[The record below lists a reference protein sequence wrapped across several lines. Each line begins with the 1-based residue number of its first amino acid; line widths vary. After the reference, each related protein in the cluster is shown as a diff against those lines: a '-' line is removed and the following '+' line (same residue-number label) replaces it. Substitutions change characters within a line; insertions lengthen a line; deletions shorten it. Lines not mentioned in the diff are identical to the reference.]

1 MTIPKWKPDP
11 LPERRGRQLTDGR
24 IINLWMQGSYTQNAV
39 MTISVSHLFLDTM
52 DYALGT
58 LMLAAVA
65 DTLGTAKVEPRGM
78 GKDFEI
84 TWPVD
89 DSGVHDDTPGCIYD
103 FLKACATHPPTH
115 DQERGCCSTHSIA
128 QPISAP
134 ILI

>member
-1 MTIPKWKPDP
+1 MTIPKWKPDL

-24 IINLWMQGSYTQNAV
+24 IINLWMQGSYTQNAE

-89 DSGVHDDTPGCIYD
+89 DSGAYDDTPGCIYD
-103 FLKACATHPPTH
+103 FLKACAIHPPTH
-115 DQERGCCSTHSIA
+115 DQERGCCSTHSTA

>member
-1 MTIPKWKPDP
+1 MTIPEWKPNP

-78 GKDFEI
+78 GEDFEI

-89 DSGVHDDTPGCIYD
+89 DSVVYDDTPGCIYD
-103 FLKACATHPPTH
+103 FLKACAIHPPMIKNEAAAVRTALRN
-115 DQERGCCSTHSIA
+115 QF
-128 QPISAP
+128 PLP
-134 ILI
+134 F

>member
-1 MTIPKWKPDP
+1 MTIPKWEPDP

-39 MTISVSHLFLDTM
+39 MTISISHLFLENM

-65 DTLGTAKVEPRGM
+65 DRLGSAKVEPRGM

-84 TWPVD
+84 NWPVD
-89 DSGVHDDTPGCIYD
+89 DSGAHDDTPSCIYD
-103 FLKACATHPPTH
+103 FLKACAIHLPMIKNEAAAVRTALRNQFPLPF
-115 DQERGCCSTHSIA
+115 
-128 QPISAP
+128 
-134 ILI
+134 

>member
-1 MTIPKWKPDP
+1 
-11 LPERRGRQLTDGR
+11 
-24 IINLWMQGSYTQNAV
+24 MQGSYTQNAV
-39 MTISVSHLFLDTM
+39 MTISVSRLFLDTM

-89 DSGVHDDTPGCIYD
+89 DSGAHDDTPGCIYD
-103 FLKACATHPPTH
+103 FLKACAI
-115 DQERGCCSTHSIA
+115 HSPMIKNEA
-128 QPISAP
+128 AAVRTALRNQFPLP
-134 ILI
+134 F

>member
-1 MTIPKWKPDP
+1 MTIPEWKPNP

-84 TWPVD
+84 TWPVG
-89 DSGVHDDTPGCIYD
+89 DSGVCDDTPGCIYD
-103 FLKACATHPPTH
+103 FLKACAIHPPMIKNEAAAVRTALRN
-115 DQERGCCSTHSIA
+115 QF
-128 QPISAP
+128 PLP
-134 ILI
+134 F

>member
-1 MTIPKWKPDP
+1 MDIPKWKPDP

-89 DSGVHDDTPGCIYD
+89 DSGVYDDTPGCIYD
-103 FLKACATHPPTH
+103 FLKACAIHPPMIKNEAAAVRKALRI
-115 DQERGCCSTHSIA
+115 QF
-128 QPISAP
+128 PLP
-134 ILI
+134 F

>member
-1 MTIPKWKPDP
+1 MTIPEWKPNP

-84 TWPVD
+84 TWPVHTTTHRAA
-89 DSGVHDDTPGCIYD
+89 SMTSSRHVPS
-103 FLKACATHPPTH
+103 THP
-115 DQERGCCSTHSIA
+115 
-128 QPISAP
+128 
-134 ILI
+134 

>member
-65 DTLGTAKVEPRGM
+65 DTLGTAKVEPRGWARTL
-78 GKDFEI
+78 K
-84 TWPVD
+84 
-89 DSGVHDDTPGCIYD
+89 SPGRWMTRVYTTTHR
-103 FLKACATHPPTH
+103 AASMTSSRHVPSTHP
-115 DQERGCCSTHSIA
+115 
-128 QPISAP
+128 
-134 ILI
+134 

>member
-1 MTIPKWKPDP
+1 MTIPEWKPNP

-24 IINLWMQGSYTQNAV
+24 IINLWIQGSYTQNAV
-39 MTISVSHLFLDTM
+39 MTISVSHLILDTM

-89 DSGVHDDTPGCIYD
+89 DSGVYDDTPGCIYD
-103 FLKACATHPPTH
+103 FLKACAIHPPMIKNEAAAVRKALRN
-115 DQERGCCSTHSIA
+115 QF
-128 QPISAP
+128 PLP
-134 ILI
+134 F

>member
-1 MTIPKWKPDP
+1 MTIPKWKPD
-11 LPERRGRQLTDGR
+11 LLLERRGRQLTDGR

-89 DSGVHDDTPGCIYD
+89 DSGVYDDTPGCIYD
-103 FLKACATHPPTH
+103 FLKACAIHPPMIKNEAAAVRTALRN
-115 DQERGCCSTHSIA
+115 QFF
-128 QPISAP
+128 
-134 ILI
+134 LLF

>member
-1 MTIPKWKPDP
+1 MDIPKWKPDP
-11 LPERRGRQLTDGR
+11 SPEKRGRQLTDGR

-39 MTISVSHLFLDTM
+39 MTISVSHLFLGTM

-89 DSGVHDDTPGCIYD
+89 DSGVYDDTPGCIYD
-103 FLKACATHPPTH
+103 FLKACAIHPPMIKNEVAAVRTALRN
-115 DQERGCCSTHSIA
+115 QF
-128 QPISAP
+128 PLP
-134 ILI
+134 F